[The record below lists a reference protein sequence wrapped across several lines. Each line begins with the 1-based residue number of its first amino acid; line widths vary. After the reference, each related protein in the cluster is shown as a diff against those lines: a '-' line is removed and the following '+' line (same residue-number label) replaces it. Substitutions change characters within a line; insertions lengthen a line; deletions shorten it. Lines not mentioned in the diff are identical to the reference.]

1 MCFSHLDF
9 GHQAVFPYLTANL
22 LKSVNVYH
30 RRVIRN
36 ILGLHERS
44 GSGTVVTNDRTHI
57 KKIIFPSSNILIYLD
72 FLFSPFE
79 YRWLVNTL
87 KFYNQYI
94 KLSQDNHTMKT
105 LLLACIEAKTGWVHQ
120 LSKTVKR
127 YKVGV
132 AIDGVSPVNMQTVRA
147 DLRVYWWKWITHE
160 IVSRPHL
167 SFLLSSLPSAQS
179 KLPWENRTTSPPTYL
194 HHAYFLRF
202 PDAVRA
208 CISVRSGFLL
218 PKCKCGLSNPPLLHL
233 LWSCPTMLIIRQPL
247 SAAHT
252 NTILDENNVV
262 DIIMNTL
269 VNGGPAFLCT
279 FYFVYKA
286 SFHHA
291 DL

>member
-1 MCFSHLDF
+1 ML
-9 GHQAVFPYLTANL
+9 QT
-22 LKSVNVYH
+22 
-30 RRVIRN
+30 I
-36 ILGLHERS
+36 
-44 GSGTVVTNDRTHI
+44 DRTHI

-194 HHAYFLRF
+194 IFIRSFIDQCHLGILKR
-202 PDAVRA
+202 AVDYCA
-208 CISVRSGFLL
+208 G
-218 PKCKCGLSNPPLLHL
+218 
-233 LWSCPTMLIIRQPL
+233 IRL
-247 SAAHT
+247 
-252 NTILDENNVV
+252 
-262 DIIMNTL
+262 
-269 VNGGPAFLCT
+269 
-279 FYFVYKA
+279 
-286 SFHHA
+286 
-291 DL
+291 